1 MVRAI
6 LRVEPMEMK
15 IETFT
20 GRIHSADRFSGG
32 CTKLFASSFF
42 FFRTFA
48 YLKDIE
54 NPVNP

>member
-42 FFRTFA
+42 FRTFA